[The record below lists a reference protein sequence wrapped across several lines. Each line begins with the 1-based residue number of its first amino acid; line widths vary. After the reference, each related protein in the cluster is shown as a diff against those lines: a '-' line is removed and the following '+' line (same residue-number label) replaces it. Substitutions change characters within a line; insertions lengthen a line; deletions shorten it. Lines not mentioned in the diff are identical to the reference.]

1 MKAVVV
7 TTPGGPEQLI
17 WSEVEDLQ
25 AGTGEVR
32 IRVAASA
39 VNRADTLQRLG
50 RYAVPEGASPIIG
63 LECSGTVDQVGPGV
77 TEWSVEDEVCALLVG
92 GGYAEQVVVPAAQ
105 VMPVP
110 EGVSLHEAAALPEV
124 ACTVWSNLMMVGQLR
139 AGDDVLVHGGGSG
152 IGTFAIQLATALG
165 ARVLVTAGSPEKLAR
180 CRELGADVG
189 IDYRRQDFVAEVRAA
204 TGGRGVDLILDNM
217 GATYLE
223 RNIQALA
230 DDGRLIT
237 IGLMGGATAELDL
250 RPMLTRRLTLHV
262 TTLRSRPARQ
272 KADVVA
278 QVREHV
284 WPLIEGGR
292 IRPII
297 DCSLPMTDAAEAH
310 RLLERSGHVGKI
322 LLYTKETQT

>member
-7 TTPGGPEQLI
+7 TTPGGPEQLM
-17 WSEVEDLQ
+17 WAEVEDLQ
-25 AGTGEVR
+25 AGGGEVR

-77 TEWSVEDEVCALLVG
+77 TEWSVGDEVCALLVG
-92 GGYAEQVVVPAAQ
+92 GGYAEQVVVPTAQ

-110 EGVSLHEAAALPEV
+110 AGVSLPDAAALPEV

-139 AGDDVLVHGGGSG
+139 AGDNVLVHGGGSG

-217 GATYLE
+217 GGAYLA

-272 KADVVA
+272 KADVVT

-297 DCSLPMTDAAEAH
+297 DCSLPMADAAGAH